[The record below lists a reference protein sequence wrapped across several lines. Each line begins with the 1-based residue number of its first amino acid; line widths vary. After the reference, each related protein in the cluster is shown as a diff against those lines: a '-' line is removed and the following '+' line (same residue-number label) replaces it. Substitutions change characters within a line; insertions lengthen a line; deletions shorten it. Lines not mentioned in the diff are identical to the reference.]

1 MRRRIW
7 ALILLVGVI
16 VALTPMAYASPP
28 DPSWI
33 RGLYDAGDFDDVVM
47 LLTSGVGVV
56 EPFPLAGVDAVQS
69 ARDRIAPA
77 DALSVAAPVLST
89 DRSRAPPTS

>member
-1 MRRRIW
+1 M
-7 ALILLVGVI
+7 LLVGVI
-16 VALTPMAYASPP
+16 VTLTPMAYASPP

-33 RGLYDAGDFDDVVM
+33 RGLYDAGDFDDVVL

-56 EPFPLAGVDAVQS
+56 EPFPLAGVDTAQI
-69 ARDRIAPA
+69 ARDRVAPA

-89 DRSRAPPTS
+89 DRSRAPPIS